1 MTQAEEEARKKN
13 KIYSCSML
21 ETSEN
26 YTGAKS
32 SGAVLQVKQ
41 KGLIQ
46 ICGFVPLHG
55 SVLPKELHCRAHTQ
69 ILSLGKNLHG

>member
-1 MTQAEEEARKKN
+1 
-13 KIYSCSML
+13 ML

-26 YTGAKS
+26 YIGTKS

-69 ILSLGKNLHG
+69 ILSLGKNLHGEFIQCSNFEGNKLYLICF